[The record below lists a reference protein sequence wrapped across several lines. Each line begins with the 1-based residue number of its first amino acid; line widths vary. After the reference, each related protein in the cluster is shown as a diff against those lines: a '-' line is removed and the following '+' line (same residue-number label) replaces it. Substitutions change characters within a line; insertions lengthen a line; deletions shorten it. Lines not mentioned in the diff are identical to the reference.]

1 MSSQERFVSCLREA
15 RELLRDPLVQQFLQ
29 VLHINPGD
37 PFVDVLLKTSRPS
50 QTRQEMP
57 PPLHIPEL
65 GLEEVLDDEC
75 DSDDTSAISSYRPC
89 AVVEPSFPTPTWD
102 PVFMAEC
109 KILGALLRDG
119 PVYGGYLFHIMNE
132 FRSTSRHIPDRL
144 DTFSDWISSRP
155 RLFRCTKDWI
165 VCAADGAEEFLSC
178 KRDVM
183 GFLAGCYGYKSTAS
197 AIQTAIPRLAEEV

>member
-29 VLHINPGD
+29 VLHLNPGD
-37 PFVDVLLKTSRPS
+37 PFMDVLLKTP
-50 QTRQEMP
+50 QTRQT

-65 GLEEVLDDEC
+65 GLEEVLDE
-75 DSDDTSAISSYRPC
+75 DSDDASANSSIQTGDAAAP
-89 AVVEPSFPTPTWD
+89 AFHAPTWD
-102 PVFMAEC
+102 PVFMAES

-119 PVYGGYLFHIMNE
+119 PLYGGFLFHIMNE

-144 DTFSDWISSRP
+144 DTFSHWISARP

-183 GFLAGCYGYKSTAS
+183 GFLAGCCGYKSTAS
-197 AIQTAIPRLAEEV
+197 AIQTAIPRLAEEVRSHDLP